1 LKEFAVTHGMSII
14 MQAMVALRQS
24 IYEIRQTRSFCGID
38 THHQDSIPEKTI
50 RTCKGRILTIFNI
63 HMKDSLMQG
72 PMPSKPALIVK
83 ITLQQVNMTKC
94 PMSRFGT
101 TTNVPSIQNQHHRGY
116 TIYVLKRTTTT
127 IGQKN

>member
-72 PMPSKPALIVK
+72 PM
-83 ITLQQVNMTKC
+83 
-94 PMSRFGT
+94 SRFGT